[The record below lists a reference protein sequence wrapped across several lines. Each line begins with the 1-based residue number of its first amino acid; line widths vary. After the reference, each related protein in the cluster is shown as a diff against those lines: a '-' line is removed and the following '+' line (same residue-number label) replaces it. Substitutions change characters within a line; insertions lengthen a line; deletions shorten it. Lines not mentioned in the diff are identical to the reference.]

1 MGDRT
6 AAPIKRG
13 WSIAEHAKDL
23 PDKFS
28 YFDAA
33 KISEENK
40 NDFINQLTQLRFII

>member
-13 WSIAEHAKDL
+13 WSIVEHAKDL
-23 PDKFS
+23 PDKFG

-33 KISEENK
+33 KISDK

>member
-13 WSIAEHAKDL
+13 WSIVEHAKDL

-40 NDFINQLTQLRFII
+40 KRMIL